1 MPQLARRLLLMGVN
15 NSWFTA
21 FLHFKGLNLDKKSQL
36 STLIIF
42 PLLCTGGDNVAHN
55 VL

>member
-1 MPQLARRLLLMGVN
+1 MGVN

-36 STLIIF
+36 STPIIF
-42 PLLCTGGDNVAHN
+42 PLLCTGVDNVAHY

>member
-42 PLLCTGGDNVAHN
+42 PLLCTDGDNIAHN